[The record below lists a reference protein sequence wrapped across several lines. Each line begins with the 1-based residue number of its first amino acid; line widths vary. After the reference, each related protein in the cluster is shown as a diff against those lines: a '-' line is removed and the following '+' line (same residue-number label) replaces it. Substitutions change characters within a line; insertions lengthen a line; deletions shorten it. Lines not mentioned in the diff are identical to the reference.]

1 MSRKQPEHYV
11 DNKEFL
17 RYMMAFKEE
26 TKIAREDG
34 DPDPRVPDDIGKIFM
49 SIANRLSYK
58 SNFINY
64 AFRED
69 MISDGIENCI
79 QYIHNFNPEKSKNPF
94 AYFTQI
100 IYYAFLRR
108 IQKEKKQLY
117 VKYKSLENS
126 QIMDNLNEASATG
139 PSNSSL
145 LSQEQT
151 NISSIGFA
159 KLYDNMSEFI
169 GTFEDSIQKKKDIK
183 NKKRTQTDGVAP
195 TAKKKRPVSANNLL
209 QYATNVKPEDV

>member
-1 MSRKQPEHYV
+1 MAREKKKPEHYV

-17 RYMMAFKEE
+17 QHMIEFKEATTAARDNGE
-26 TKIAREDG
+26 SDPRIPDAIGVIFVKIA
-34 DPDPRVPDDIGKIFM
+34 
-49 SIANRLSYK
+49 SHLSYK

-69 MISDGIENCI
+69 MIADGIENCI
-79 QYIHNFNPEKSKNPF
+79 QYIHNFDPEKSKNPF

-117 VKYKSLENS
+117 VRYKSLENS
-126 QIMDNLNEASATG
+126 QFDNMSDEDHAAV
-139 PSNSSL
+139 
-145 LSQEQT
+145 
-151 NISSIGFA
+151 SSIGMA

-169 GTFEDSIQKKKDIK
+169 QNYEDSMEKKKQIK
-183 NKKRTQTDGVAP
+183 NKQRKST
-195 TAKKKRPVSANNLL
+195 KKKKVTSSNNIL
-209 QYATNVKPEDV
+209 QFASDLTEEEKI

>member
-1 MSRKQPEHYV
+1 MKRTIKNPEHYV

-17 RYMMAFKEE
+17 EHMIRFKEE
-26 TKIAREDG
+26 TKKAIDENKEAPRIPDELGTIFVKIATH
-34 DPDPRVPDDIGKIFM
+34 
-49 SIANRLSYK
+49 LSFK

-64 AFRED
+64 GFRED
-69 MISDGIENCI
+69 MIADGIENCI
-79 QYIHNFNPEKSKNPF
+79 QYIQNFDPDKSKNPF

-126 QIMDNLNEASATG
+126 QIMDDLNTSPFGHDQHDDIQHAST
-139 PSNSSL
+139 L
-145 LSQEQT
+145 
-151 NISSIGFA
+151 GFS

-169 GTFEDSIQKKKDIK
+169 GTFEESIQKKKDIK
-183 NKKRTQTDGVAP
+183 NKQRKVQR
-195 TAKKKRPVSANNLL
+195 KKRKTKNNILNK
-209 QYATNVKPEDV
+209 ATNLSEDEI

>member
-1 MSRKQPEHYV
+1 MTTMSKKQPEHYV

-17 RYMMAFKEE
+17 KHMLAFKED
-26 TKIAREDG
+26 TKKAREEG
-34 DPDPRVPDDIGKIFM
+34 AADPRVPDNIGKIFM

-69 MISDGIENCI
+69 MIADGIENCI

-126 QIMDNLNEASATG
+126 QIMETLTESTG
-139 PSNSSL
+139 PGNSL

-183 NKKRTQTDGVAP
+183 NEKRTQMMTS
-195 TAKKKRPVSANNLL
+195 KKKKPVSANNLL
-209 QYATNVKPEDV
+209 QYATNVSPEDV